1 MDNIIKI
8 QCREDIVERINQTLK
23 RLEEKGF
30 SGIFNGNNF
39 DLIDNQGKCL
49 NSEYGIDFYGLE
61 EYSLLKHY
69 FTIGEK
75 VVITNTRTKKDRNEI
90 YNDHKYENG
99 RKGIIKEVT
108 VGEAYGIGECLMF
121 EIEIEE
127 RYISDYIAGD
137 FELI

>member
-61 EYSLLKHY
+61 EYS
-69 FTIGEK
+69 EK